1 MSRFTVLRVEVDSD
15 VVERVLGLTPGVE
28 VVEGF
33 DAATE
38 GRTPPAG
45 EPDTGDSDD
54 EREPADG
61 EQADDAGRP
70 AGATP
75 DGDLADGGSL
85 LREYGLLGV
94 GVSFVMLG
102 IATVGIWWY
111 RRRQRGTDDGEY
123 GPAPEPTAFE
133 THERTPRETP
143 STPTETDD
151 ESTPEETEDRSLS
164 IVSPDDGD
172 GEAEEGDD
180 ESAASDD
187 ETVADDD
194 ASDGPADRDDVEW
207 TTKWDSGESDA
218 ETAERDV
225 DEDADADADEAVD
238 REGPRASESVDV
250 APLLG
255 VAFIAVSG
263 AVARW
268 VSGDEQ

>member
-15 VVERVLGLTPGVE
+15 AVERVLGLTPGVE

-33 DAATE
+33 DAATQ

-54 EREPADG
+54 EREPAD
-61 EQADDAGRP
+61 DAGP
-70 AGATP
+70 PTGATS
-75 DGDLADGGSL
+75 DGGSR
-85 LREYGLLGV
+85 LREYGPLGV

-102 IATVGIWWY
+102 IAIAGIWWY

-151 ESTPEETEDRSLS
+151 EPTLEETEDRSLS

-187 ETVADDD
+187 ETVAADD
-194 ASDGPADRDDVEW
+194 ANDGPADRDDVEW
-207 TTKWDSGESDA
+207 TTKRDSGEPDA
-218 ETAERDV
+218 GTAERDA
-225 DEDADADADEAVD
+225 DEDADGAVD
-238 REGPRASESVDV
+238 REGPRASASVDV